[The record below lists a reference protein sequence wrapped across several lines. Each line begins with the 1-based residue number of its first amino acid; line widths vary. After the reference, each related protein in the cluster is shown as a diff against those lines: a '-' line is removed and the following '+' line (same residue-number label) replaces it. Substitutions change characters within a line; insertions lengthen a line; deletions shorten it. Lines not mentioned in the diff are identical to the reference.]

1 MLSSQDTVFLF
12 LLLSHKMLFK
22 NGFHVLCLNF
32 NLVLFFFFFFFLLI
46 TCMSSLCVLDINPL
60 SGIFFCTYLLSF
72 NRRSF
77 CSIASFL
84 SVQKLE
90 LLDALLLSFFS
101 VSGFNFHLTIC
112 ILFFTI
118 WKIILNKESG
128 NKIRVECC
136 CCH

>member
-1 MLSSQDTVFLF
+1 
-12 LLLSHKMLFK
+12 
-22 NGFHVLCLNF
+22 
-32 NLVLFFFFFFFLLI
+32 
-46 TCMSSLCVLDINPL
+46 MSSLCVLDINPL
-60 SGIFFCTYLLSF
+60 SDIFFCTYLLSF